1 MNEKPENEKKL
12 DVEKN
17 ANVKDKSYQFS
28 SENQP
33 KRRRGKDRK
42 RKILQAIE
50 DHGLTEPEFL
60 RTVVA
65 NAIEGDQ
72 KCMEHVLRSL
82 FPLQRPMLPSFSLDV
97 DKNQKTKKNQKS
109 KKTQTLRT
117 SRTNFP
123 LKINR
128 NADGGLSLIHISE
141 PTRPY

>member
-1 MNEKPENEKKL
+1 MSIFAVRAQFVELKTKIAALEKESERKTRKRKKP

-17 ANVKDKSYQFS
+17 ADVKDKSYQFS

-72 KCMEHVLRSL
+72 KCMEHVLRAL
-82 FPLQRPMLPSFSLDV
+82 FPINGLCCRRSPWTLT
-97 DKNQKTKKNQKS
+97 KN
-109 KKTQTLRT
+109 
-117 SRTNFP
+117 
-123 LKINR
+123 
-128 NADGGLSLIHISE
+128 
-141 PTRPY
+141 